1 MVHSTPSRR
10 RVLTALAGTVSLG
23 GGCLG
28 RVVDPATVRL
38 TGVRIHNW
46 VEAAS
51 TITLELRREGSLVL
65 EERVSLAPLRDPG
78 SVVSFPAEWPVDPAQ
93 YRLRVTTADGAVTL
107 DRPFPRS
114 DYRWDGCAFLDVDVE
129 SRRPDGTPDAD
140 PTRTLEA
147 HLQEVTDGDD
157 FSADSCPA
165 VNADTD
171 G

>member
-107 DRPFPRS
+107 DGRSPGVTTAGTVVRFSTWTSRAAVRTERPTQIRHGRS
-114 DYRWDGCAFLDVDVE
+114 KHTCRK
-129 SRRPDGTPDAD
+129 
-140 PTRTLEA
+140 
-147 HLQEVTDGDD
+147 
-157 FSADSCPA
+157 
-165 VNADTD
+165 
-171 G
+171 

>member
-1 MVHSTPSRR
+1 MVPPTPSRR
-10 RVLTALAGTVSLG
+10 RVLTALVGTTTLT

-28 RVVDPATVRL
+28 RVGDPATVRL

-51 TITLELRREGSLVL
+51 TITLELRRAGALVL
-65 EERVSLAPLRDPG
+65 DERVSLAPLREPG
-78 SVVSFPAEWPVDPAQ
+78 SVVSVPAAWPVAPAQ

-107 DRPFPRS
+107 DKPFPRS

-129 SRRPDGTPDAD
+129 SRRPGGTPDAD

-157 FSADSCPA
+157 FSADSCPTLGPES
-165 VNADTD
+165 N
-171 G
+171 